1 MLRQQQS
8 PQPPQELLQPPPQH
22 PPQPPQEPQPPQPP
36 QEPQEPQ
43 EPQFQPPQPD
53 PPQQMSRIK
62 MRIHQQSK
70 PLLQLL
76 HITDS
81 SCFKFSIPILSQGQ
95 PEGDTFFL
103 REKTSRRFS
112 PAGGLYGMFYSIS
125 LISSN
130 GSVSFMR

>member
-22 PPQPPQEPQPPQPP
+22 PPQPPQP

-53 PPQQMSRIK
+53 PPQQTSRIK

-95 PEGDTFFL
+95 PEGDTFFYAKKPPAGFHL
-103 REKTSRRFS
+103 REVYMVCFTQSR
-112 PAGGLYGMFYSIS
+112 
-125 LISSN
+125 
-130 GSVSFMR
+130 

>member
-22 PPQPPQEPQPPQPP
+22 PPQPPQEPQPPQ
-36 QEPQEPQ
+36 PQ

-95 PEGDTFFL
+95 PEGDTFFYA
-103 REKTSRRFS
+103 KKP
-112 PAGGLYGMFYSIS
+112 PAGFHPQEVYMVCLTQS
-125 LISSN
+125 
-130 GSVSFMR
+130 R

>member
-22 PPQPPQEPQPPQPP
+22 PPQPPQPP

>member
-22 PPQPPQEPQPPQPP
+22 PPQPPQEPQP

-95 PEGDTFFL
+95 PEGDTFFYA
-103 REKTSRRFS
+103 KKP
-112 PAGGLYGMFYSIS
+112 PAGFHPREVCMVCFTQS
-125 LISSN
+125 
-130 GSVSFMR
+130 R

>member
-22 PPQPPQEPQPPQPP
+22 PPQPPQEPQPQPP
-36 QEPQEPQ
+36 QEPQLPQ

>member
-22 PPQPPQEPQPPQPP
+22 PPQPPQPP

-112 PAGGLYGMFYSIS
+112 PAGGLHGMFYSIS

>member
-22 PPQPPQEPQPPQPP
+22 PPQPPQEPQPPQP

-95 PEGDTFFL
+95 PEGDTFFYA
-103 REKTSRRFS
+103 KKP
-112 PAGGLYGMFYSIS
+112 PAGFHPRE
-125 LISSN
+125 
-130 GSVSFMR
+130 VFMVCLTQSR

>member
-22 PPQPPQEPQPPQPP
+22 PPQPPQP

-95 PEGDTFFL
+95 PEGDTFFYAKKPPAGFHL
-103 REKTSRRFS
+103 REVYMVCFTQSR
-112 PAGGLYGMFYSIS
+112 
-125 LISSN
+125 
-130 GSVSFMR
+130 

>member
-8 PQPPQELLQPPPQH
+8 PQLPQPPQELL
-22 PPQPPQEPQPPQPP
+22 QPPQEPQPPQPP
-36 QEPQEPQ
+36 QPQEPQLPQLPQ

-53 PPQQMSRIK
+53 PPQQISRIK

-81 SCFKFSIPILSQGQ
+81 SCFNFFISILSQGQ
-95 PEGDTFFL
+95 PEGDTFFYA
-103 REKTSRRFS
+103 KKP
-112 PAGGLYGMFYSIS
+112 PAGFHPREVCMVCFTQS
-125 LISSN
+125 
-130 GSVSFMR
+130 R

>member
-1 MLRQQQS
+1 MLCQQQS

-22 PPQPPQEPQPPQPP
+22 PPQPPQEPQPPQP

-95 PEGDTFFL
+95 PEGDTFFYA
-103 REKTSRRFS
+103 KKP
-112 PAGGLYGMFYSIS
+112 PAGFHPREVYMVCFTQS
-125 LISSN
+125 
-130 GSVSFMR
+130 R

>member
-8 PQPPQELLQPPPQH
+8 PQPPQDLLQPPPQH
-22 PPQPPQEPQPPQPP
+22 PPQPPQEPQPPQP

>member
-22 PPQPPQEPQPPQPP
+22 PPQPPQEPQPPQP

-43 EPQFQPPQPD
+43 EPQFQ

-95 PEGDTFFL
+95 PEGDTFFYAKKPPASFHP
-103 REKTSRRFS
+103 REVCMVCFTQSH
-112 PAGGLYGMFYSIS
+112 
-125 LISSN
+125 
-130 GSVSFMR
+130 

>member
-22 PPQPPQEPQPPQPP
+22 PPQPP

-95 PEGDTFFL
+95 PEGDTFFYA
-103 REKTSRRFS
+103 KKP
-112 PAGGLYGMFYSIS
+112 PAGFHPREVYMVCFTQS
-125 LISSN
+125 
-130 GSVSFMR
+130 R